1 MGNSLTNAMN
11 TILARSAQHLGKTLL
26 LPMFC
31 AKDYSADFAAPGDTV
46 NVPIY
51 PDNDAADVS
60 PSSTPLSPTNTT
72 PIKVPLVL
80 DTWKQTNFHISD
92 KEIGEIAFRP
102 DYLPKQT
109 IKAVD
114 GIARALSTSLWLNY
128 KSFHGFA
135 GAAGTTPFGTDEQ
148 EGIDL
153 GTILTNQ
160 LAPKAGRI
168 ALIDTVAEA
177 KARKLAAFR
186 DASQAGSDMVIR
198 EGQLGR
204 KLGFDWYQDHDVPRH
219 TAGTITTG
227 LITKASTVVAVPANQ
242 RQPQTLVM
250 TTAASTGAC
259 ALKKGDIIAIA
270 GQATGSTFV
279 VTADATQASAA
290 TDVSVTIYPS
300 INTALAGSEAVT
312 VKASHRVNLGLAP
325 GAIQMASRPLALSEI
340 DQKIANIEVFVDPVT
355 GLALTLE
362 IVRQNMQTVWIFSCL
377 WGSKVILPELG
388 CRLVGL

>member
-1 MGNSLTNAMN
+1 MSNSLSNAMN

-31 AKDYSADFAAPGDTV
+31 AKDFSPSFAEPGDTV
-46 NVPIY
+46 NVPLY

-60 PSSTPLSPTNTT
+60 PSATPLTPTDTT
-72 PIKVPLVL
+72 PTKVQLVL
-80 DTWKQTNFHISD
+80 DTWKQTNFNLSD
-92 KEIGEIAFRP
+92 KELGDIAFRD

-114 GIARALSTSLWLNY
+114 GIGRALSTSLWLNY
-128 KSFHGFA
+128 KSFYGFA
-135 GAAGTTPFGTDEQ
+135 GTAGTTPFGTDEQ

-160 LAPKAGRI
+160 LAPKAGRV

-227 LITKASTVVAVPANQ
+227 LVCKASTVVAVPSNH
-242 RQPQTLVM
+242 RQTQTLVM

-279 VTADATQASAA
+279 VQADATQASANS
-290 TDVSVTIYPS
+290 DVSVTIYPS

-312 VKASHRVNLGLAP
+312 VKASHRVNLGMAP
-325 GAIQMASRPLALSEI
+325 GAIQMASRPLNLGQI
-340 DQKIANIEVFVDPVT
+340 DQQIANIETFVDPVT

-362 IVRQNMQTVWIFSCL
+362 IVRQRFQTVWIFSCL
-377 WGSKVILPELG
+377 WGSKVIQPELG
-388 CRLVGL
+388 CRLAGA